1 MWEYFKGKENTDQ
14 ILKEKG
20 ENLAHMLVGGINGA
34 VYAFLEELKDNK
46 NIELNK
52 DASAALIYEMVYL
65 SLHLTARVTL
75 EVFSDKKAK
84 IFLESLYLKSREI
97 LANEFSIKDRNKVRQ
112 FNTIFDDTYV
122 QRDNEYIRHGLE
134 SPSPEEAW
142 GEKHTLYQTFGK
154 ISMDL
159 IDLRVDL
166 PADRI
171 FQTLYIYAR
180 IPMELTR
187 ELLTYQNSASVPG

>member
-1 MWEYFKGKENTDQ
+1 MWEHFKGKANTDQ

-20 ENLAHMLVGGINGA
+20 ENLAQMLVGGINGA

-75 EVFSDKKAK
+75 EVVSDKKAK

-122 QRDNEYIRHGLE
+122 QRDNEYIRHGLV